1 MICYDDFSKSNISK
15 HNPNW
20 PQALDHPYI
29 ILLVR
34 GSGSGKTNILLN
46 LIKRQ
51 DDDEYSIIYKISTI
65 VCLHVRT
72 KILVCIKKKKKKTEY
87 ITFTQI
93 YFY

>member
-1 MICYDDFSKSNISK
+1 MFCYDDFSISNISK

-51 DDDEYSIIYKISTI
+51 DDDDYSIIYKIYLY
-65 VCLHVRT
+65 VKHPNQARYQYF
-72 KILVCIKKKKKKTEY
+72 IKNYEKMVFKV
-87 ITFTQI
+87 
-93 YFY
+93 

>member
-51 DDDEYSIIYKISTI
+51 DDDDYSIIYKIYLYVKHPNQARYQYFIKNYEKI
-65 VCLHVRT
+65 VFKV
-72 KILVCIKKKKKKTEY
+72 
-87 ITFTQI
+87 
-93 YFY
+93 

>member
-51 DDDEYSIIYKISTI
+51 DDDDYSIIYKIYLY
-65 VCLHVRT
+65 VKHPNQARYQYF
-72 KILVCIKKKKKKTEY
+72 IKNYEKMVFKV
-87 ITFTQI
+87 
-93 YFY
+93 

>member
-51 DDDEYSIIYKISTI
+51 DDDEYSIIYKIYLY
-65 VCLHVRT
+65 VKHPNQARYQYF
-72 KILVCIKKKKKKTEY
+72 IKNYEKMVFKV
-87 ITFTQI
+87 
-93 YFY
+93 

>member
-51 DDDEYSIIYKISTI
+51 DDDDYSIIYKIYLY
-65 VCLHVRT
+65 VKHPNQARYQYF
-72 KILVCIKKKKKKTEY
+72 IKNYKKMVFKV
-87 ITFTQI
+87 
-93 YFY
+93 

>member
-29 ILLVR
+29 TLLVR

-51 DDDEYSIIYKISTI
+51 DDDDYSIIYKIYLY
-65 VCLHVRT
+65 VKHPNQARYQYF
-72 KILVCIKKKKKKTEY
+72 IKNYEKMVLKV
-87 ITFTQI
+87 
-93 YFY
+93 